1 MSNRGD
7 PFGFDTVL
15 IANRGEIA
23 LRVIRAC
30 RELGLRSVAVYSTV
44 DRDSLAVRLAD
55 DRVAI
60 GPAPARNSYLSIPA
74 IVEAARHSGA
84 QAIHPGYGFL
94 SEDPDFAEV
103 CEAEGLLF
111 IGPPAKV
118 LARLGDKS
126 TARALMS
133 KVGLPLLPG
142 TTEPVSD
149 VTEAERI
156 ASEIGYPVIVKA
168 VAGGGGRGMSVI
180 TDPAD
185 LQRIFQQTQANA
197 LALFGDSRV
206 YLERYLPTARHV
218 EIQVLCDRYG
228 NAVWLGARDC
238 SVQRRRQKLVEETPP
253 PGLNPALIERMG
265 EDAVCGALAAEYV
278 GAATFEFLV
287 DDQGRH
293 YFMEVNCRIQV
304 EHPVTEMVTGVDLV
318 AEQLRIAA
326 GQPLSLRQPE
336 ITLQGAA
343 IECRVNAE
351 DPQRGF
357 IPTPGRLTEYWP
369 PAGPFVRVDS
379 HAFPG
384 YEIPATYDPLLAKVV
399 VWAPDRPR
407 AIVRMRRALSEF
419 TVSGPGVAT
428 TLDFLDAV
436 MRDPRFVS
444 ATHDTS
450 LVDQM
455 TSERT
460 AQ

>member
-156 ASEIGYPVIVKA
+156 ARPGPC
-168 VAGGGGRGMSVI
+168 AGGRMTETIVGGTTVGI
-180 TDPAD
+180 GED
-185 LQRIFQQTQANA
+185 LVGLVHF
-197 LALFGDSRV
+197 
-206 YLERYLPTARHV
+206 LERILGTRVLVDIGMIFARHRT
-218 EIQVLCDRYG
+218 IGGLDLLCGGGQGD
-228 NAVWLGARDC
+228 AQDLIVVAFLC
-238 SVQRRRQKLVEETPP
+238 H
-253 PGLNPALIERMG
+253 NPIN
-265 EDAVCGALAAEYV
+265 D
-278 GAATFEFLV
+278 
-287 DDQGRH
+287 
-293 YFMEVNCRIQV
+293 
-304 EHPVTEMVTGVDLV
+304 
-318 AEQLRIAA
+318 
-326 GQPLSLRQPE
+326 
-336 ITLQGAA
+336 
-343 IECRVNAE
+343 
-351 DPQRGF
+351 
-357 IPTPGRLTEYWP
+357 
-369 PAGPFVRVDS
+369 
-379 HAFPG
+379 
-384 YEIPATYDPLLAKVV
+384 
-399 VWAPDRPR
+399 
-407 AIVRMRRALSEF
+407 
-419 TVSGPGVAT
+419 
-428 TLDFLDAV
+428 V
-436 MRDPRFVS
+436 MRCPRG
-444 ATHDTS
+444 
-450 LVDQM
+450 Q
-455 TSERT
+455 
-460 AQ
+460 AQKTGRRHSSVRPIRS